1 MNIQYIKPD
10 ELRKVWKHIKPGLET
25 ILQKSPEAWIPED
38 IYSDCFNQ
46 RSMLWA
52 FIERNIVLGF
62 VVLQPMGDNL
72 HIWCAFGKGDFDA
85 GLDHVLRIAR
95 EGGAKTVS
103 FDSWRKG
110 WDRKAKAL
118 GFRPRKWVK
127 EV

>member
-1 MNIQYIKPD
+1 MNVQYIKPD
-10 ELRKVWKHIKPGLET
+10 ELRKVWQYIKPGLEVV
-25 ILQKSPEAWIPED
+25 LKKSPEAWIPED

-52 FIERNIVLGF
+52 FVEDNTVVGF

-72 HIWCAFGKGDFDA
+72 HIWVAYGKGDFDA
-85 GLDHVLRIAR
+85 GMDHVLRIAR
-95 EGGAKTVS
+95 DGGAKTIS

-110 WDRKAKAL
+110 WDKKAKAL
-118 GFRPRKWVK
+118 GFRPRKWVR

>member
-1 MNIQYIKPD
+1 MNVQYIKPD
-10 ELRKVWKHIKPGLET
+10 ELRKVWQYIKPGLEV

-52 FIERNIVLGF
+52 FVEDNTVVGF

-72 HIWCAFGKGDFDA
+72 HIWCAYGKGDFDA

-95 EGGAKTVS
+95 DGGARTIS

-118 GFRPRKWVK
+118 GFRPRKWVR

>member
-110 WDRKAKAL
+110 WDRRAKAL

>member
-95 EGGAKTVS
+95 EGGAKTIS

-110 WDRKAKAL
+110 WDRRAKAL

>member
-95 EGGAKTVS
+95 EGGAKTIS

>member
-25 ILQKSPEAWIPED
+25 VLQKSPEAWIPED

-95 EGGAKTVS
+95 EGGAKTIS